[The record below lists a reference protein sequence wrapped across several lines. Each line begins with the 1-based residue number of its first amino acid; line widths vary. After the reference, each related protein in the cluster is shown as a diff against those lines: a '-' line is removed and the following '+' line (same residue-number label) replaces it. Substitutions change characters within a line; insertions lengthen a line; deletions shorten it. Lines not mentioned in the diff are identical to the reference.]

1 MFTTW
6 YFIGNDIHVSRQ
18 TEAIL
23 EGREDFE
30 YMLLLKN
37 LLPALKKSNPALAKE
52 GEKLLASIKAEI
64 LGELGRNDQDL
75 SLWIENKDRAVAD
88 RQREKIWNFME
99 KVSKSNA
106 AVFKQTIWK

>member
-75 SLWIENKDRAVAD
+75 SLWIEKKDRSIAD
-88 RQREKIWNFME
+88 RQKAKIWDFME
-99 KVSKSNA
+99 KVNRTNP
-106 AVFKQTIWK
+106 VIMKQTDWK